1 MQHVLAQVGPYLCN
15 VIPGRREWQPC
26 RFFLHSFWGLF
37 APLGIRL
44 QSKNGGNRFFPF
56 RTMGLTSC
64 TLQGYWFGLIVAVLQ
79 GVLCQNPHR
88 TEHIIGVQAVW
99 SLLEADDCK
108 KHLCLRTNVKKAEN
122 GRDWCPWHNIS
133 KVIWDIGCVTAIAAE
148 GARSEEQ
155 GMSRCGLNKRVCRQ
169 CSRVTTKVGR
179 DHCRKPRM
187 VKWASVMWSWEKK
200 KKN

>member
-1 MQHVLAQVGPYLCN
+1 MSVPGFSWPQPPLILLTVMQHVLAQVGPYLCN

-44 QSKNGGNRFFPF
+44 QIKNGGNRFFPF

-122 GRDWCPWHNIS
+122 GRIDVHDTIYQ
-133 KVIWDIGCVTAIAAE
+133 
-148 GARSEEQ
+148 RSS
-155 GMSRCGLNKRVCRQ
+155 G
-169 CSRVTTKVGR
+169 T
-179 DHCRKPRM
+179 
-187 VKWASVMWSWEKK
+187 
-200 KKN
+200 